1 MGLCEQWA
9 EPPSYKYKD
18 MYNLNYPNNIF
29 KKVLALDNQKVGK
42 HPEVHINAHL
52 LILNKNV

>member
-1 MGLCEQWA
+1 
-9 EPPSYKYKD
+9 